1 MKRFFLILSLLYS
14 LSMQSEQSKFDSL
27 SDLIKNTENNLEKAK
42 LLIKRSKNYSG
53 TNYTDSYN
61 DAALALELSKK
72 ENEITT
78 QVDAYNLLSGISSRK
93 DEFQKALNFDILA
106 LSLAEKENY
115 ILGKLNSYKNIS
127 RNQKSLGN
135 IKEAVLNAEKAKE
148 IAIENKITQDLASI
162 NNNLGI
168 VYRSNNQFQES
179 LNVFDEGISQ
189 TKNKKLL
196 ALLLMNKANTLTE
209 LMRLDESTE
218 YLLQSLKINEELK
231 DDRGKLQVYNNLGIV
246 FKKADQYDKSI
257 YYYRKSLKIAEANKI
272 ESSTAIGYENLATIY
287 DLAKKS
293 DSITWLRKK
302 SIAIFESLK
311 DEKNT
316 ARSYHNLGNY
326 QLLHDNL
333 VEAEKNLTTALKKRI
348 KINAPYDIASTKIAL
363 GLLYDKQELFEKAE
377 IALLEAKG
385 LLKNLVSDKKEDLLK
400 ALASHYKLKGD
411 LEKALIVKEEHLAL
425 KDSLLHDT
433 EILNVVNKENNY
445 IFNTQKKQIQKLQ
458 TIEKK
463 FSNNK
468 IAYGILIFLVFLLA
482 LYSFLRWKKSD
493 FNKNKMQIEKL
504 NIEHQ
509 KELIEKENSTI
520 REELVNVKK
529 LVFEDHII
537 LKNKAKIYLNELIY
551 IKSDDHY
558 LEVYTKDKK
567 EFLRGTINEISIQ
580 LPPNFKQS
588 HRSYIVNINF
598 IQTIN
603 TSEIV
608 LKGSVFVPL
617 TRKFKDNF
625 KN

>member
-1 MKRFFLILSLLYS
+1 MAKLFLILSLLYS
-14 LSMQSEQSKFDSL
+14 LTMKSEQIKFDSL

-42 LLIKRSKNYSG
+42 LLIKRSKNYST
-53 TNYTDSYN
+53 TNNIDAYN

-72 ENEITT
+72 DNDVST
-78 QVDAYNLLSGISSRK
+78 QVDAYNLLSGIFSRK
-93 DEFQKALNFDILA
+93 DEYQKALSFDFLA
-106 LSLAEKENY
+106 LSLSDKENY
-115 ILGKLNSYKNIS
+115 IVGKLNSYKSIS

-135 IKEAVLNAEKAKE
+135 IKEAILSAEKAKQ

-162 NNNLGI
+162 NNNLGVI
-168 VYRSNNQFQES
+168 YRSNNQFQES
-179 LNVFDEGISQ
+179 LTVFDEGISQ

-209 LMRLDESTE
+209 LMRLDESID

-231 DDRGKLQVYNNLGIV
+231 EDRGKLQVYNNLGVV
-246 FKKADQYDKSI
+246 FKKANQFEKSI

-272 ESSTAIGYENLATIY
+272 ESSTAIGYDNLATVY
-287 DLAKKS
+287 DLAEKK
-293 DSITWLRKK
+293 DSITWFRKK
-302 SIAIFESLK
+302 SIAIFEDLK

-333 VEAEKNLTTALKKRI
+333 VEAEKNLTTALNKRI
-348 KINAPYDIASTKIAL
+348 KINAPFDIASTKIAL
-363 GLLYDKQELFEKAE
+363 SVLYDKQELFEKGE
-377 IALLEAKG
+377 TALLEAKT
-385 LLKNLVSDKKEDLLK
+385 LLKNIASDKKEDLLK
-400 ALASHYKLKGD
+400 ALANHYKVKGD
-411 LEKALIVKEEHLAL
+411 LERAFLIKEQQLEL

-445 IFNTQKKQIQKLQ
+445 VLTSQKKEIQKLQ

-463 FSNNK
+463 FITNK
-468 IAYGILIFLVFLLA
+468 IVYGILIFFVFLLA
-482 LYSFLRWKKSD
+482 LYSFIRWKKSD
-493 FNKNKMQIEKL
+493 FNKKKIQLEKL

-509 KELIEKENSTI
+509 KELVEQENSTI
-520 REELVNVKK
+520 REELVSVKK
-529 LVFEDHII
+529 MVFEDHII

-558 LEVYTKDKK
+558 LEIFTKDKK
-567 EFLRGTINEISIQ
+567 EFLRGTIKEISAQ

-588 HRSYIVNINF
+588 HRSFIVNINF

-608 LKGSVFVPL
+608 LKSSIFIPL
-617 TRKFKDNF
+617 TRKYKDNF
-625 KN
+625 